1 VSHKVYK
8 WKDALSRAQQ
18 IIKYGDTLFSTVRTY
33 LKNVAFINDHAYDNQ
48 ICSSGFT
55 VIRAKY
61 KIIAPEYLF
70 YYSIFEGFVQPLNE
84 LQTGSSYP
92 AVRDDDV
99 FRQLINIPDKIE
111 EQQSIVAEIEA
122 RFSVCDQMEET
133 IETSLKQAEAL
144 RQSILK
150 QAFEGKLT
158 AQWRKDH
165 PDLISGE
172 NSAAALLAKIKAEK
186 ETLKKKK

>member
-1 VSHKVYK
+1 MSHKVYK
-8 WKDALSRAQQ
+8 WKDAPSRAQQ

>member
-1 VSHKVYK
+1 MSHKVYK